1 MNIVAFLFESVFGVS
16 LVWVP
21 FLHALIVILFGIR
34 LISVRRPVGV
44 AFAWFLIVI
53 ILPIIGISLYILIG
67 ERPVGRKLTRKI
79 VRMNREYEA
88 ITEAMRQEYMAD
100 REKLPAEGRA
110 LSLLAES
117 RNGSP
122 VVAGNKIE
130 LHTESL
136 KILQNFIDEI
146 THQPRAHRS
155 RPRDNR
161 HQRESNEVA
170 LPEKAKIFK
179 HEALQNR
186 EIAKP
191 LCKITR
197 FRHGAL

>member
-1 MNIVAFLFESVFGVS
+1 
-16 LVWVP
+16 
-21 FLHALIVILFGIR
+21 
-34 LISVRRPVGV
+34 
-44 AFAWFLIVI
+44 
-53 ILPIIGISLYILIG
+53 
-67 ERPVGRKLTRKI
+67 
-79 VRMNREYEA
+79 MNREYEA

-146 THQPRAHRS
+146 NQAKKSLHLEFYIWCY
-155 RPRDNR
+155 RDWETDR
-161 HQRESNEVA
+161 KSVV
-170 LPEKAKIFK
+170 
-179 HEALQNR
+179 
-186 EIAKP
+186 
-191 LCKITR
+191 
-197 FRHGAL
+197 